1 MRHGRHGPHLPFIAP
16 LQIINFSAF
25 ASEFFGYSR
34 LTLAHAGCTL
44 DDERCANAR
53 SPSNRS
59 SRAADASKT
68 LWRACYGTGWRWR
81 GSSLWLRSRST
92 WKRLNDPGPS
102 EWSRTVIIIDGM
114 STTSTCGHDLDEK
127 TDTLDREFI
136 DTQERTFW
144 KWRVAWIY
152 GEHSRQPTS
161 FEGWTQAGSQRH
173 PTDVKSRQRSLRWG
187 APYPTY
193 GEQSVF
199 YGSYL
204 DLFTLGC
211 SGNHGY
217 CRPWYYDSNTASYLF
232 VVG

>member
-34 LTLAHAGCTL
+34 LTPAHAGCTL

-102 EWSRTVIIIDGM
+102 EMVQNRNHYRWHEHYVNLWTRLGWKNRYSGQRIHWYSGAYILKMARG
-114 STTSTCGHDLDEK
+114 LDI
-127 TDTLDREFI
+127 R
-136 DTQERTFW
+136 
-144 KWRVAWIY
+144 
-152 GEHSRQPTS
+152 
-161 FEGWTQAGSQRH
+161 
-173 PTDVKSRQRSLRWG
+173 G
-187 APYPTY
+187 A
-193 GEQSVF
+193 
-199 YGSYL
+199 
-204 DLFTLGC
+204 
-211 SGNHGY
+211 
-217 CRPWYYDSNTASYLF
+217 
-232 VVG
+232 